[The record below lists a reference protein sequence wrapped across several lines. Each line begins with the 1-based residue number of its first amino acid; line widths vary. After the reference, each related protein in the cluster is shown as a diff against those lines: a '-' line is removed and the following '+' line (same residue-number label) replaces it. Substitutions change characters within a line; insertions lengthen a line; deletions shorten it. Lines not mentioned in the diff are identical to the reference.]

1 MATKGGVH
9 MKKALVKDSVK
20 QIKNT
25 YKRFLSILLMAFLGV
40 GFFAGIKATSPDMV
54 DTIDKY
60 YKEQNVYDIQV
71 MSTLGLT
78 IDDINE
84 LSKVENVEEVQ
95 GTFEKEAKIEIENA
109 ETIVKL
115 LCVDDI
121 NAPVLVDGNLPQSEN
136 ECVVEAS
143 FLKNKKK
150 QIGDYLDIDA
160 EATTNDNGD
169 EVQYLK
175 QNKVKIVGVVE
186 SPLYISRDRGTST
199 LGIGKIDYFVYL
211 SKDNINANDIYTQIY
226 IKVKDANT
234 YTTSTDEYKKYIQTV
249 KNSIEDIKEDREK
262 ARYNALIN
270 SATHK
275 LNDAQNELNTQK
287 ADAQSKIDEAE
298 QKIQDGKNQIQ
309 TGEHE
314 IESNKKKADAQF
326 ANAEAQIKSG
336 KQQIQ
341 NSKKELENKE
351 TEANR
356 QFTDLETQKQGLQI
370 NLQTVNSGLEQINAQ
385 YNQIVESL
393 KNLLLPADQRTFLEQ
408 TKQTLET
415 QIGQLQAN
423 KTQLESGIKQI
434 EDGIANGKQ
443 ELSNAKGQI
452 ATAEKELKSKE
463 QALNKTKKTT
473 YSQIESAK
481 AKLEESKK
489 EIETGEQELT
499 QNKQEFEE
507 KIQDAENKLTDAK
520 AKIADIESPTWYIF
534 GRDKNEGYT
543 SFIQDT
549 QSIKNIGTVFPVI
562 FFVVATLI
570 SLNSMTRMVEEQR
583 TQIGTLKAFGYNKIQ
598 IISKYVIYASLA
610 TIIGGVLGMCVGFII
625 IPKIIFMMYQM
636 MYQISNF
643 VIKFNAFYG
652 FIGLLLI
659 SVCIIGA
666 TMYSALKELVQT
678 PATLMRPKAPKVGK
692 KVLLE
697 RIPFIWKHLKFT
709 RKVTVRNIFRYKKR
723 FLMTIIGIAG
733 CTALILSGFGIRDS
747 IKSLIPMQFGDVF
760 NYDMQVSLKKGITE
774 EEKNIYV
781 QELQDKPE
789 IEKVVKT
796 YMTATTIENIESNG
810 NVEDSEE
817 IGKSEDAIIIVP
829 DDQNNLQG
837 LINIKDAKT
846 KQKVELQENQICIT
860 DKVSELLGVKA
871 GDTVKLKDSD
881 DKQIDVK
888 ISNIVQNY
896 VSHYVYMSK
905 QTYENLYKKE
915 YTTNVIYTKNAELT
929 QEQTDNLSKEI
940 MSNSKVGGESVI
952 TNLTSQIDNMMSS
965 MNYVVMVLIVSAGLL
980 ALVVL
985 YNLSNVN
992 ISERIRELATIKVL
1006 GFYDREVYSY
1016 VTRETVILTV
1026 IGIVLGLI
1034 SGYFLNKFIL
1044 TTCEINMLRFNQ
1056 IVNPISYVYAI
1067 LIIVGFTVI
1076 VNVTT
1081 YFALKKIDMIES
1093 LKSVE

>member
-1 MATKGGVH
+1 
-9 MKKALVKDSVK
+9 
-20 QIKNT
+20 
-25 YKRFLSILLMAFLGV
+25 
-40 GFFAGIKATSPDMV
+40 
-54 DTIDKY
+54 
-60 YKEQNVYDIQV
+60 
-71 MSTLGLT
+71 
-78 IDDINE
+78 
-84 LSKVENVEEVQ
+84 
-95 GTFEKEAKIEIENA
+95 
-109 ETIVKL
+109 
-115 LCVDDI
+115 
-121 NAPVLVDGNLPQSEN
+121 
-136 ECVVEAS
+136 
-143 FLKNKKK
+143 
-150 QIGDYLDIDA
+150 
-160 EATTNDNGD
+160 
-169 EVQYLK
+169 
-175 QNKVKIVGVVE
+175 
-186 SPLYISRDRGTST
+186 
-199 LGIGKIDYFVYL
+199 
-211 SKDNINANDIYTQIY
+211 
-226 IKVKDANT
+226 
-234 YTTSTDEYKKYIQTV
+234 
-249 KNSIEDIKEDREK
+249 
-262 ARYNALIN
+262 
-270 SATHK
+270 
-275 LNDAQNELNTQK
+275 
-287 ADAQSKIDEAE
+287 
-298 QKIQDGKNQIQ
+298 
-309 TGEHE
+309 
-314 IESNKKKADAQF
+314 
-326 ANAEAQIKSG
+326 
-336 KQQIQ
+336 
-341 NSKKELENKE
+341 
-351 TEANR
+351 
-356 QFTDLETQKQGLQI
+356 
-370 NLQTVNSGLEQINAQ
+370 
-385 YNQIVESL
+385 
-393 KNLLLPADQRTFLEQ
+393 
-408 TKQTLET
+408 
-415 QIGQLQAN
+415 
-423 KTQLESGIKQI
+423 
-434 EDGIANGKQ
+434 
-443 ELSNAKGQI
+443 
-452 ATAEKELKSKE
+452 
-463 QALNKTKKTT
+463 
-473 YSQIESAK
+473 
-481 AKLEESKK
+481 
-489 EIETGEQELT
+489 
-499 QNKQEFEE
+499 
-507 KIQDAENKLTDAK
+507 
-520 AKIADIESPTWYIF
+520 
-534 GRDKNEGYT
+534 
-543 SFIQDT
+543 
-549 QSIKNIGTVFPVI
+549 
-562 FFVVATLI
+562 
-570 SLNSMTRMVEEQR
+570 
-583 TQIGTLKAFGYNKIQ
+583 
-598 IISKYVIYASLA
+598 
-610 TIIGGVLGMCVGFII
+610 
-625 IPKIIFMMYQM
+625 
-636 MYQISNF
+636 
-643 VIKFNAFYG
+643 
-652 FIGLLLI
+652 
-659 SVCIIGA
+659 
-666 TMYSALKELVQT
+666 
-678 PATLMRPKAPKVGK
+678 
-692 KVLLE
+692 
-697 RIPFIWKHLKFT
+697 
-709 RKVTVRNIFRYKKR
+709 
-723 FLMTIIGIAG
+723 
-733 CTALILSGFGIRDS
+733 
-747 IKSLIPMQFGDVF
+747 MQFGDVF